1 MSSAIIDMGSN
12 TVRLCVFDFRDGAV
26 ETVFSQKKS
35 VGLAGYIRDR
45 ELEPDGIRNVCGA
58 LKSLRNLALKFV
70 NERDIHVFATAA
82 LREATNRTRALGAIH
97 SETGLWPETLSGD
110 EEAYLDFVGFTY
122 GTKLSA
128 GFLADIGGAST
139 EFVRFSGGSPEK
151 KISLPV
157 GCLGLYSKY
166 MSGPIVSGHEKKS
179 MLREIR
185 GVFDTFDWSGGRCAT
200 LIGVGGTAR
209 AALKLSM
216 ILFDIDRG
224 NACFPA
230 ANIRALRKMLENS
243 SSEVFHALHK
253 AAPDRVLTIYPG
265 LLILG
270 ETARRLKCAEICV
283 SRHGLREGFYIDRV
297 LKLHRDCADCR
308 QPEKDS

>member
-1 MSSAIIDMGSN
+1 MGSN

-35 VGLAGYIRDR
+35 VGLAGYMRDR
-45 ELEPDGIRNVCGA
+45 ELEPDGIRHVCEA
-58 LKSLRNLALKFV
+58 LKCLRNLALKFV
-70 NERDIHVFATAA
+70 DERDIHVFATAA
-82 LREATNRTRALGAIH
+82 LREAANRTSALGAIH
-97 SETGLWPETLSGD
+97 SETGLRAETLSGD

-122 GTKLSA
+122 GAKLSD
-128 GFLADIGGAST
+128 GFLIDIGGAST
-139 EFVRFSGGSPEK
+139 ELVRFSGGSPEK
-151 KISLPV
+151 KASLPV
-157 GCLGLYSKY
+157 GCLGLYSRY
-166 MSGPIVSGHEKKS
+166 MSGPIVSRNEKKS

-185 GVFDTFDWSGGRCAT
+185 GMFDTFDWSGGRCPT

-216 ILFDIDRG
+216 LLFDADRG
-224 NACFPA
+224 DTRFPA

-243 SSEVFHALHK
+243 SSGVFHALHK

-270 ETARRLKCAEICV
+270 EAARRLECAEIRV
-283 SRHGLREGFYIDRV
+283 SRYGVREGFYIDRV
-297 LKLHRDCADCR
+297 LKLHRDDSDCR
-308 QPEKDS
+308 QPEEDA